1 MALIISLLI
10 FYADLSTNSTN
21 FPNLPRK
28 CTGVYNLT
36 VCGNKDVLTRVAI
49 CQKRTN
55 RQQNLWNSQS
65 GTPVVFKDVQTDD
78 SLTVDVA
85 VIDPGTE
92 SNLRAVTLQTG
103 RKWNAFLP
111 NKALSSKNEQ

>member
-1 MALIISLLI
+1 M
-10 FYADLSTNSTN
+10 
-21 FPNLPRK
+21 
-28 CTGVYNLT
+28 
-36 VCGNKDVLTRVAI
+36 LTRVAV

-65 GTPVVFKDVQTDD
+65 GTPVVFKDVQADD

-85 VIDPGTE
+85 VIDPGAE
-92 SNLRAVTLQTG
+92 SNLKAVTLKTG

-111 NKALSSKNEQ
+111 TKTLTSKNEG